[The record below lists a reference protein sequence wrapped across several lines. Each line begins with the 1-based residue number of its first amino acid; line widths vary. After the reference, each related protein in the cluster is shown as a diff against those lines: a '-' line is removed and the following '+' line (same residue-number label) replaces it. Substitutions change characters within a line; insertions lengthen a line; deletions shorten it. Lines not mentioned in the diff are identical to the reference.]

1 MLHLRA
7 LAAPV
12 QMPVFEEV
20 GRMVEKRHSTIIIVP
35 HARGRV
41 HKLSLSPRTL
51 KALAIVGVGL
61 LVLSVISLAASGSFV
76 RQRALFHALQKENK
90 QLKKSNQQLTETI
103 AQVQARLDQFE
114 QRTKTLAIAAGVADL
129 LANPLADARAGSGSG
144 GPVNQLGK
152 DAEGLMQRQETLDR
166 HLARV
171 EQRLSEQA
179 FMLSHT
185 PTVAP
190 VIGVITDGFGPR
202 LDPITQRPAYHEALD
217 MSVAVGTDVRAPA
230 AGIVV
235 AANREP
241 GYGRV
246 LKVDHGYGY
255 VTVYG
260 HLERFLVKVGER
272 VTREQPIG
280 RVGMTGRTT
289 GPHLHYEVWKDGEK
303 QNPLHYILDAY

>member
-1 MLHLRA
+1 
-7 LAAPV
+7 
-12 QMPVFEEV
+12 
-20 GRMVEKRHSTIIIVP
+20 MVEKRHSTIIIVP

-41 HKLSLSPRTL
+41 HKLSLSPGTL

-129 LANPLADARAGSGSG
+129 LANPLAGARAGSGSG

-179 FMLSHT
+179 LMLSHT

-217 MSVAVGTDVRAPA
+217 MSVAVGTEVRAPA

-235 AANREP
+235 AADREP

-260 HLERFLVKVGER
+260 HLERFLVKVGDR

-280 RVGMTGRTT
+280 RVGMSGRTT

>member
-1 MLHLRA
+1 
-7 LAAPV
+7 
-12 QMPVFEEV
+12 
-20 GRMVEKRHSTIIIVP
+20 MVEKRSSTIIIVP
-35 HARGRV
+35 HARGKV

-51 KALAIVGVGL
+51 KTLVIVGIGL
-61 LVLSVISLAASGSFV
+61 LVLSVISLAASGSFL

-90 QLKKSNQQLTETI
+90 QLKRSNQQLADTI

-129 LANPLADARAGSGSG
+129 LANPLADLRAGSGSG
-144 GPVNQLGK
+144 GPVDRLGK
-152 DAEGLMQRQETLDR
+152 DAEGLMQRQDTLDR

-179 FMLSHT
+179 LTLSHT

-190 VIGVITDGFGPR
+190 VVGVITDGFGPR
-202 LDPITQRPAYHEALD
+202 LDPITRRPAYHEALD
-217 MSVAVGTDVRAPA
+217 ISVAVGTEVRAPA

-235 AANREP
+235 AAAREP

-260 HLERFLVKVGER
+260 HLERFLVKVGDR
-272 VTREQPIG
+272 VSREQPIG

-289 GPHLHYEVWKDGEK
+289 GPHLHYEVWQDGEK